1 MKQNKLIIR
10 VKRAE
15 LINVLDELANLGSD
29 KLSTKAVKNNC
40 PDAQEFLNEFI
51 QKMKS
56 CLLPSNECA
65 PDRYILYLDA
75 GSLQRYNK
83 RKQQLSQRLV
93 AELTKYILANGYT
106 MRRSLE
112 VGFALANH
120 ADTFSSVHEVSS
132 DTNNAYGAWLE
143 IHCEFSRSNSQLS
156 PDGLKS
162 LIYQGRNGEHPDA
175 QTSSNHPE
183 DKPARDALISDEE
196 GFSSSPP
203 AKSEAHNAAKN
214 IEGTTFDETASI
226 PSTNI
231 LASLIT
237 AKETHHLTK
246 PKTSIGRR
254 EENDIVVSDLT
265 VSRNHAEIIADAGKF
280 ILKDLSSKNG
290 TYLNGERIEVAEIKN
305 NDIISLDRA
314 GKISFRFEM
323 AEQYAVISSENFLEH
338 FNRGLALRREKRWD
352 SAAKEFLEA
361 IRLGDKSARPY
372 FNIAVIKFHQGDY
385 EQSIENFQ
393 KGIAI
398 EPDNASAYA
407 DLGKVYQITE
417 QWEKAIEHFQKA
429 LEFKPNHEA
438 AKRRLSRI
446 EEVYEIYQ
454 DAKNLG
460 LSAKR
465 IETNGQLRLTVDSQ
479 LDKQKSESQ
488 EIEVKSS
495 PVEPRLYRDETPS
508 LEDDFSFD
516 LMVGAEVQRRLMP
529 EVPKFPELDIA
540 AYTIPARGVSGDY
553 YDFVPLDSQKLWLV
567 IADVSGKSIGGAILM
582 SEARSILRANIKH
595 GLPLEAVISQVN
607 NTIYEDTAS
616 DKFITMFVGTLDLL
630 NKTFEYCNAG
640 HNPTTLYRSQSQQL
654 RTLDVGGPAAGI
666 LPDAPYETARVN
678 LESGDALMF
687 YTDGITEAMNTAE
700 ELFGEERLHQLFTQN
715 ASLEA
720 QQIIEVISNQV
731 KEFSAGDFEDDATL
745 LVVKVKK

>member
-1 MKQNKLIIR
+1 MIEVKGDSMKQNKLIIR
-10 VKRAE
+10 VKRTE

-29 KLSTKAVKNNC
+29 KLSTNSQK
-40 PDAQEFLNEFI
+40 FLNEFI

-56 CLLPSNECA
+56 CILPLNECA

-83 RKQQLSQRLV
+83 RKQQLSQRL
-93 AELTKYILANGYT
+93 ASELTKYILANGYT
-106 MRRSLE
+106 TRRSLE

-120 ADTFSSVHEVSS
+120 EVSS
-132 DTNNAYGAWLE
+132 PSNNASEAWME
-143 IHCEFSRSNSQLS
+143 IHCEFSHEDSQLS
-156 PDGLKS
+156 PGELKS
-162 LIYQGRNGEHPDA
+162 TLYQEHNDEHFAP
-175 QTSSNHPE
+175 QTSNRPHE
-183 DKPARDALISDEE
+183 DNPAEE
-196 GFSSSPP
+196 EPSTYLSSIGDVY
-203 AKSEAHNAAKN
+203 NADKN
-214 IEGTTFDETASI
+214 IEGTDSDGTASI

-265 VSRNHAEIIADAGKF
+265 ISRNHAEIIADAGKF

-290 TYLNGERIEVAEIKN
+290 TYLNGKRIEVAEIKN

-393 KGIAI
+393 KGLAI
-398 EPDNASAYA
+398 EPDNVSAHA

-417 QWEKAIEHFQKA
+417 QWEKAIEHLQKA
-429 LEFKPNHEA
+429 LELKPNHEA

-446 EEVYEIYQ
+446 EEVYEI
-454 DAKNLG
+454 DRDVG
-460 LSAKR
+460 
-465 IETNGQLRLTVDSQ
+465 SQ
-479 LDKQKSESQ
+479 LSKQKSESQ

-495 PVEPRLYRDETPS
+495 PVEPRLHRDETPS
-508 LEDDFSFD
+508 IEDEFSFD

-529 EVPKFPELDIA
+529 EIPKFPELDIA

-553 YDFVPLDSQKLWLV
+553 YDFVPLDGQKLWLA

-616 DKFITMFVGTLDLL
+616 DKFITMFVGTLDIQ

-640 HNPTTLYRSQSQQL
+640 HNPTTLYHSQSQQL

-687 YTDGITEAMNTAE
+687 YTDGITEAMNDAE
-700 ELFGEERLHQLFTQN
+700 ELFGEERLHKLFAQN

-720 QQIIEVISNQV
+720 QQIIEAINNQV